1 MLNGTYTICET
12 SFPYKIEFAKRE
24 YEEKTAKF
32 IFFVI
37 MLMGVAGILLCAG
50 FGMKIR
56 NRANAL
62 IEAMRNK
69 IDKVRKEHENSE
81 MKKL

>member
-1 MLNGTYTICET
+1 
-12 SFPYKIEFAKRE
+12 
-24 YEEKTAKF
+24 
-32 IFFVI
+32 